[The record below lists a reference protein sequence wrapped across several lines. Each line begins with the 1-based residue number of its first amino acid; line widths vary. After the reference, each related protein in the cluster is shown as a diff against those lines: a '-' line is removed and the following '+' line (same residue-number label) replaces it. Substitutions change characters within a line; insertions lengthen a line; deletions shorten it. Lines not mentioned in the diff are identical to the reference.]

1 MKEYDPSDFRFG
13 MTYEPKPEDPVLVY
27 EDGGFGFN
35 PLNKKAVEGF
45 FSNVKKAEALARD
58 LGIMGGKAGKDVS

>member
-35 PLNKKAVEGF
+35 PLNKKAVDGF
-45 FSNVKKAEALARD
+45 FENVRKAAELAEY
-58 LGIMGGKAGKDVS
+58 LGIANRKPEGR